1 MKGSRHRTASFVG
14 PEERE
19 PVVQEICQGGDG
31 FASGDRETALSVV
44 SEEADSVGLPL
55 VKLLPHTRIDV
66 VFLGLPGWWEREVG
80 FTLGWWEAIVVVE
93 VPLSA
98 LRAFRRS

>member
-1 MKGSRHRTASFVG
+1 MTASLLV
-14 PEERE
+14 
-19 PVVQEICQGGDG
+19 
-31 FASGDRETALSVV
+31 TAKRRCPSFPRKR
-44 SEEADSVGLPL
+44 DSVGLPL
-55 VKLLPHTRIDV
+55 VKLLPHARIDV

-98 LRAFRRS
+98 LRLSVGHEDVVPGPNPPGTSPPSTVAYPRDR